1 MDFKTFLELIKEY
14 GFGAVFNT
22 YDKHFEEVTWTFC
35 FLMITE
41 KGNSG
46 FFMKQECRLDD
57 FDMMLDFM
65 AQSLANRK
73 AKKTMKE
80 EKHDTDIGK
89 LKGHARST

>member
-22 YDKHFEEVTWTFC
+22 YDQHFEEVTWTFC

-73 AKKTMKE
+73 ANIE
-80 EKHDTDIGK
+80 DRDTDIGK

>member
-1 MDFKTFLELIKEY
+1 MSMDFKTFLELIKEY

-22 YDKHFEEVTWTFC
+22 YDQHFEEVTWTFC

-73 AKKTMKE
+73 ANIE
-80 EKHDTDIGK
+80 DRDTDIGK

>member
-73 AKKTMKE
+73 ANIE
-80 EKHDTDIGK
+80 DRDTDIGK